1 MKNSWRSGPFGSGP
15 AAAGSVNAERI
26 ACRLSWSKQK
36 DAPNSTRSRHSSGGS
51 VVAIGIG
58 FWAFTRWDVAKPQGD
73 EESAEKSTQV
83 QLAAVENKAITEAV
97 STFGTVVPQA
107 GKIVSINVP
116 FEVVRNV
123 NGDPWPI
130 ASARLL
136 NFRLRRRADMSR
148 KDDSLSY
155 GKLRAGWK
163 PEKSS

>member
-1 MKNSWRSGPFGSGP
+1 LILVKNSWRSGPFGSGP

-36 DAPNSTRSRHSSGGS
+36 DARSQHSSGGS

-107 GKIVSINVP
+107 GKIASINVP
-116 FEVVRNV
+116 FETVVRHV
-123 NGDPWPI
+123 MVTRGQSLQPGDLLI
-130 ASARLL
+130 QISAIPAAQLP
-136 NFRLRRRADMSR
+136 AA
-148 KDDSLSY
+148 K
-155 GKLRAGWK
+155 AG
-163 PEKSS
+163 